1 MQFVALLLLS
11 AGMAAIGALIIKY
24 NGIVWGQPGV
34 IYSGILG
41 EARRIRVFLPAGY
54 NKFARN
60 KQQYPVIYL
69 FDGDALSAEVI
80 KGLTHL
86 RQQNPDAN
94 CPEMIV
100 VAVGNTDR
108 ASDFTPTI
116 SSIGPEGDELNMLKN
131 SGGSQKFIDFIEKEL
146 IPYIESVYPASSYK
160 TLMGYSL
167 GGLTVMN
174 ILMTQTKMF
183 DAYAAIDPSMW
194 WDNRIVLNDAAAKF
208 KGGNFTG
215 TSLFLG
221 VANTTPTGM
230 VITQAKGDTTGST
243 NHIRSIL
250 ELIDILDGN
259 PANGLRWQHKYYPD
273 KDHDSV
279 VSPGIR
285 DAVRFLF
292 DSKAIDAAGN
302 SPFIKNQ

>member
-1 MQFVALLLLS
+1 MQFAALLLLL
-11 AGMAAIGALIIKY
+11 AGMAAMGAFIIKY

-34 IYSGILG
+34 IYSRILG
-41 EARRIRVFLPAGY
+41 EARRIRIFLPAGY
-54 NKFARN
+54 NKSAAI

-86 RQQNPDAN
+86 RRQNPDAT
-94 CPEMIV
+94 CPDMIV
-100 VAVGNTDR
+100 VAVRNTDR

-116 SSIGPEGDELNMLKN
+116 SSIGPEGDELDMLKN
-131 SGGSQKFIDFIEKEL
+131 SGGSEKFISFIEKEL
-146 IPYIESVYPASSYK
+146 IPYIESIYPTSPYK

-174 ILMTQTKMF
+174 ILINRTKMF
-183 DAYAAIDPSMW
+183 NAYAAIDPSMW
-194 WDNRIVLNDAAAKF
+194 WDSRIVLNDAATKF
-208 KGGNFTG
+208 KDGDFTG

-221 VANTTPTGM
+221 VANTMPAGM
-230 VITQAKGDTTGST
+230 DITQVKDDTTGST

-250 ELIDILDGN
+250 GLIDILKGN
-259 PANGLRWQHKYYPD
+259 PGNGLGWQYKYYSD

-279 VSPGIR
+279 VAPGIH
-285 DAVRFLF
+285 DAIHFLF
-292 DSKAIDAAGN
+292 NNKAINAAD
-302 SPFIKNQ
+302 SLPFVKNQ

>member
-1 MQFVALLLLS
+1 MEFAALLLLLG
-11 AGMAAIGALIIKY
+11 GMAAVAAFIIKY

-41 EARRIRVFLPAGY
+41 EARRIRIFLPAGY
-54 NKFARN
+54 NKAALN

-86 RQQNPDAN
+86 RQQNPDAH

-100 VAVGNTDR
+100 VAVSNTDR

-116 SSIGPEGDELNMLKN
+116 SSIGPEGDELDMLKN
-131 SGGSQKFIDFIEKEL
+131 SGGSENFIGFIEKEL
-146 IPYIESVYPASSYK
+146 IPYIESIYPTSPYK

-167 GGLTVMN
+167 GGLTVIN
-174 ILMTQTKMF
+174 ILITRTKMF

-208 KGGNFTG
+208 EGGNFTG

-221 VANTTPTGM
+221 VANTMPIGM
-230 VITQAKGDTTGST
+230 DITQAKGDTTGST
-243 NHIRSIL
+243 NHIRSL
-250 ELIDILDGN
+250 LKLIDILGSN
-259 PANGLRWQHKYYPD
+259 PGNGLRWQHKYYPD

-279 VSPGIR
+279 VPPGIY
-285 DAVRFLF
+285 DALHFLF
-292 DSKAIDAAGN
+292 YSQAINARGSSN
-302 SPFIKNQ
+302 LVKNQ

>member
-24 NGIVWGQPGV
+24 NGIVWGQPGI

-41 EARRIRVFLPAGY
+41 EARRIRIFLPAGY
-54 NKFARN
+54 NKSARN

-69 FDGDALSAEVI
+69 FDGEALSAEVI

-86 RQQNPDAN
+86 RQQNPDAS

-100 VAVGNTDR
+100 VAVRNTDR

-131 SGGSQKFIDFIEKEL
+131 SGGSQKFISFIEKEL
-146 IPYIESVYPASSYK
+146 IPYIGSVYPASPHK

-183 DAYAAIDPSMW
+183 YAYAVIDPSIW

-208 KGGNFTG
+208 MGGNFTG

-221 VANTTPTGM
+221 VANTMPAGM
-230 VITQAKGDTTGST
+230 DIKQAKNDTTGST
-243 NHIRSIL
+243 NHVRSIL
-250 ELIDILDGN
+250 ELISILKSN
-259 PANGLRWQHKYYPD
+259 PGNGLHWLHKYYPD

-279 VSPGIR
+279 VAPGIH
-285 DAVRFLF
+285 DALHFLF
-292 DSKAIDAAGN
+292 NGEAINKGGSSN
-302 SPFIKNQ
+302 FVKNQ